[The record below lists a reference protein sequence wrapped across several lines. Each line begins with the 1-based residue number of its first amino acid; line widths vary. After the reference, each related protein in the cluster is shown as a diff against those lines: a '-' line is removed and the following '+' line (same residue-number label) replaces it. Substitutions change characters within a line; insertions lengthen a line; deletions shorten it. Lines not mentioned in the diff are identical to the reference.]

1 MRRLAALA
9 LSAAV
14 AVVLVGCGS
23 DDPGGEGGDDA
34 PFEVPGDPVAT
45 TEVTLVKSYMF
56 DPAVISVDAGASVTW
71 TNEDDFPHNVT
82 LLDGSDRTVDLPIG
96 GSGSLTF
103 DQAGTVLY
111 QCSIHPQLHG
121 KVVVG

>member
-1 MRRLAALA
+1 MRRLLTLVLA
-9 LSAAV
+9 GAV
-14 AVVLVGCGS
+14 AAVLVGCGS
-23 DDPGGEGGDDA
+23 DDTTDGEA

-56 DPAVISVDAGASVTW
+56 DPAVISVDAGATVTW

-103 DQAGTVLY
+103 DEAGTVLY
-111 QCSIHPQLHG
+111 QCSIHPQMHG